1 MKNKTKAELRRIAQ
15 IALKAEYGFAP
26 AQDRIV
32 LLEANSDGTYI
43 RFSVGVETYSF
54 ESHID
59 HIGDMESIWCG
70 KGTIEHI
77 TVRESELNRW
87 M

>member
-15 IALKAEYGFAP
+15 TALKAEYGFAP

-32 LLEANSDGTYI
+32 LLEADRSGTYI
-43 RFSVGVETYSF
+43 LFSVRGEEYRF
-54 ESHID
+54 ESRID

-70 KGTIEHI
+70 KGTIEHV